1 MRSIYKKQEFCV
13 NGRENNRVDLIVA
26 GKESLSNDM

>member
-13 NGRENNRVDLIVA
+13 NGRENNRVDLIA